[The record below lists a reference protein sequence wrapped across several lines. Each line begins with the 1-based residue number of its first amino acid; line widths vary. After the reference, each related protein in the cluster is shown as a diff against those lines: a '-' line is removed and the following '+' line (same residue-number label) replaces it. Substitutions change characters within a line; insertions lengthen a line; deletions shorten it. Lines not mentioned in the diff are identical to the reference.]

1 MICPKSIVS
10 PCRCDDHL
18 SGAAVHVPHDSCD
31 ANDQT
36 PGYETMT
43 SMGRMVD
50 AGW

>member
-1 MICPKSIVS
+1 MIEHRS
-10 PCRCDDHL
+10 PSVFAALL
-18 SGAAVHVPHDSCD
+18 SGIFSVPHDSCK

-43 SMGRMVD
+43 SMDGKAD